1 MHRHAEWR
9 IAQRQAL
16 FGDLRATASQW
27 RSGQPLLLGGQGS
40 DSRFG
45 DTGNDVIDGGQGD
58 DRLWGNRGTDTPL
71 DRQETIC

>member
-1 MHRHAEWR
+1 M
-9 IAQRQAL
+9 
-16 FGDLRATASQW
+16 
-27 RSGQPLLLGGQGS
+27 GGQGS